1 MSSSRSSSPQP
12 ASQLQPH
19 PHPHLQSQF
28 TSPFDHPS
36 RPRRRSSITI
46 DTVSTE
52 PFPDFSR
59 SAAAALA
66 EGEGE
71 GASTSTFIPA
81 SPYALT
87 GAISASVASSRAGG
101 RPDDSTNIEMEPIVG
116 HRRRKSAALN
126 SPGLPQAVPGRPI
139 AGGSGRTH
147 LSANPADHLDDF
159 EENGGSSST
168 SIGSGN
174 DDEARGRPSFSDDD
188 LHSDEET
195 GLSNKERAR
204 RQKKRQRITQLGQR
218 IVRDKS
224 LSTEERQ
231 EADKDVVRK
240 LLVNMFLILL
250 WYFFSLSISLVSWEC
265 AVACTTTF
273 FSSYSLFLTQMSR
286 STTNGCSIKIAS
298 TFPFLFLPHHCI
310 WWCNSFSQ
318 PWFSILY
325 HRCGHSDPTH
335 LTWADLDM
343 RRRQAAPPCQRCFT

>member
-1 MSSSRSSSPQP
+1 MSSSNASSSPQP
-12 ASQLQPH
+12 ASQPHSQPH
-19 PHPHLQSQF
+19 PQSQF
-28 TSPFDHPS
+28 QSQLDYPT
-36 RPRRRSSITI
+36 RPRRRSSVTI

-66 EGEGE
+66 EADGE

-87 GAISASVASSRAGG
+87 GGAISASVASSRAGG

-126 SPGLPQAVPGRPI
+126 SPGLPQAAPGRPM
-139 AGGSGRTH
+139 AGGGAGGGAGGRTH
-147 LSANPADHLDDF
+147 LSANPSDHLDGF
-159 EENGGSSST
+159 EENGGSSSA

-218 IVRDKS
+218 IVRGES
-224 LSTEERQ
+224 LSAEERQ
-231 EADKDVVRK
+231 EADKDVVRR

-250 WYFFSLSISLVSWEC
+250 WYFFSLSISLVSRLQEMCWVC
-265 AVACTTTF
+265 
-273 FSSYSLFLTQMSR
+273 
-286 STTNGCSIKIAS
+286 STTI
-298 TFPFLFLPHHCI
+298 
-310 WWCNSFSQ
+310 
-318 PWFSILY
+318 
-325 HRCGHSDPTH
+325 
-335 LTWADLDM
+335 
-343 RRRQAAPPCQRCFT
+343 